1 MPGKTKE
8 RVREGGEKRKLGSC
22 YRLEKCRWHARG
34 KRNADETRLLFL
46 PREENCVTTKWYI
59 IIPSDV
65 HFSSLAICVLLFSYI
80 TQNILSEEHPFFCV
94 AASKQYSIASIER
107 PTT

>member
-1 MPGKTKE
+1 MHRETLKRSSQEMRLLPLRAKQYFFRGRILYAEHTYLHTSYTYPVPGKTKE

-46 PREENCVTTKWYI
+46 PRVNKKIV
-59 IIPSDV
+59 
-65 HFSSLAICVLLFSYI
+65 SLR
-80 TQNILSEEHPFFCV
+80 
-94 AASKQYSIASIER
+94 SIS
-107 PTT
+107 